1 MDFLN
6 TPEKRER
13 RLVHLPMGR
22 FGEAVELAKAALF
35 RKSLSTAWRTEF
47 DGMQWLAMKAA
58 TLQCVSLS
66 GIGYGK
72 LIRPS
77 CRAMISKLME
87 ASAPPMLLP
96 LEMRLFRPHQV

>member
-35 RKSLSTAWRTEF
+35 LASDESSYITGNDFKVDGGLSSAYVTPIGDPVLSPPPSL
-47 DGMQWLAMKAA
+47 
-58 TLQCVSLS
+58 
-66 GIGYGK
+66 I
-72 LIRPS
+72 
-77 CRAMISKLME
+77 
-87 ASAPPMLLP
+87 
-96 LEMRLFRPHQV
+96 